1 MPSRNRTKVV
11 YLATRDKAERRRM
24 ISDASCDHD
33 VLLGYLRRAHAENQA
48 TLAKIRT
55 TWPARSR
62 SERLLRKADFLKILA
77 RMAERSH
84 RILDNFPG

>member
-1 MPSRNRTKVV
+1 
-11 YLATRDKAERRRM
+11 L
-24 ISDASCDHD
+24 
-33 VLLGYLRRAHAENQA
+33 HAENQA
-48 TLAKIRT
+48 TLAKIRI